1 MEMKKQPLNAVMK
14 KKKRDNN
21 IKKKEFKTNVLV

>member
-14 KKKRDNN
+14 KKRDNN
-21 IKKKEFKTNVLV
+21 IKKNEFKTNVLV